1 MSTLETTR
9 REVNMTPEQ
18 QAAYIFSQSV
28 SALIEAMG
36 MLSDNL
42 DRARKGESPGWNN
55 DEFNY
60 LIDKYG
66 ISHNA
71 VTGLYRQ

>member
-1 MSTLETTR
+1 
-9 REVNMTPEQ
+9 MTPEQ
-18 QAAYIFSQSV
+18 AAYVFSQSV
-28 SALIEAMG
+28 SALIEALG

-42 DRARKGESPGWNN
+42 DCARRNESQAWCNE
-55 DEFNY
+55 EFNN

-71 VTGLYRQ
+71 VLSLFH